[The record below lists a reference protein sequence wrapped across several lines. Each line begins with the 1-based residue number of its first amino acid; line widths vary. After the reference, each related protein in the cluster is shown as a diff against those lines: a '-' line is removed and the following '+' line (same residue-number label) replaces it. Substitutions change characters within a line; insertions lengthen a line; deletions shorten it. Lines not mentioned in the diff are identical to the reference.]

1 MKKQFIGFLVLIF
14 SLGLNGESNFRS
26 ELSDALRSYNSN
38 LFEEILFKHKNEL
51 TTNDKIKYLNMAKE
65 QTSYIRDI
73 LNNYELRP
81 EIIPRPKSKKYLKIS
96 IGTFALGF
104 LLLSTKDVHA
114 SFAGLSSLGISV
126 ISFLYG
132 LRVGRC
138 EADEMC
144 DLINLGYKNCKKI
157 EEAIYD
163 VW

>member
-14 SLGLNGESNFRS
+14 SLALNGENNFRS
-26 ELSDALRSYNSN
+26 ELSDALRSYNSD

-51 TTNDKIKYLNMAKE
+51 TANDKIKYLNMAKE
-65 QTSYIRDI
+65 QTSHIRDI
-73 LNNYELRP
+73 LNIYELRP

-114 SFAGLSSLGISV
+114 SFAGVSSLGISV

-132 LRVGRC
+132 LRVSRC
-138 EADEMC
+138 EADEMW